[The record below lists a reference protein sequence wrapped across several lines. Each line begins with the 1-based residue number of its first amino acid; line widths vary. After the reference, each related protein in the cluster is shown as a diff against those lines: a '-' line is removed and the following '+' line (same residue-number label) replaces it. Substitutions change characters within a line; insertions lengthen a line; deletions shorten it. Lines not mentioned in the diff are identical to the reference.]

1 MSFKRGSIDQ
11 MICQLNDLSMSL
23 TGRNN
28 PGVSRSFHAADQG
41 FSRSQ

>member
-11 MICQLNDLSMSL
+11 MIYQLNDLSMSL
-23 TGRNN
+23 TGRKDT
-28 PGVSRSFHAADQG
+28 GVSRSFHAADQG